1 MIGAAPS
8 PQDRAAMKAWR
19 AERREIALRLSIAHW
34 SYDRIVRERPDLG
47 YNNRQSV
54 HNDIKAALKEYRER
68 QDLAAADLIAKQ
80 ELLLGEAIAV
90 AHEIMNTHHVAHG
103 NGRVV
108 RREIEQPDGSII
120 FEDVLDDGPRL
131 AAANTLKALSESY
144 RKLRGLDA
152 PTKVSA
158 EVDTTVNYVINATPE
173 ELEQL

>member
-1 MIGAAPS
+1 MAIGAAPN
-8 PQDRAAMKAWR
+8 PKDRAAAQAER
-19 AERREIALRLSIAHW
+19 AERRERALRLSVAGW
-34 SYDRIVRERPDLG
+34 SYERIVREGDLG
-47 YNNRQSV
+47 YRTKQAV
-54 HNDIKAALKEYRER
+54 GLDVKKALEEYRKR

-90 AHEIMNTHHVAHG
+90 AHEIMNTSHVAHG

-108 RREIEQPDGSII
+108 RREIEQPDGTII

-144 RKLRGLDA
+144 RRLKGLDA
-152 PTKVSA
+152 PTKVAA